1 MGERSDLRVLL
12 EDSASNLQLWFEQRN
27 LLPSGQA
34 TAEFL
39 DMQTWNSAVHFA
51 RATEPLIHYCINVIG
66 DIIPQDQEAVSELI
80 HSELG
85 PVCMSSWVYSRST
98 REAGVAI
105 GLISRLRRWI
115 HEIRPRTNLPPELKI
130 REIAPTSAMPVR
142 FNANA
147 LSYLIFASLGAHAV
161 ESREE
166 EYHLKLTR
174 IRSALG
180 VNSSELARLLNV
192 SREAVRKWDNGESIS
207 SERWSDIDELY
218 ANVEKLLTYIKPE
231 NLPVVV
237 RRQIPAL
244 SNQTPLQLLASQRS
258 AELLTLYER
267 LTSYQTTA

>member
-1 MGERSDLRVLL
+1 MGERSDLDVLL
-12 EDSASNLQLWFEQRN
+12 GDSATNLQVWFEQRN

-39 DMQTWNSAVHFA
+39 DKQTWTSAVHLA
-51 RATEPLIHYCINVIG
+51 HATEPLIHYCLNVIG
-66 DIIPQDQEAVSELI
+66 DMVPQNHEAVSELI

-85 PVCMSSWVYSRST
+85 PVCMSSWVNSRSS

-105 GLISRLRRWI
+105 GLIARLRRWI
-115 HEIRPRTNLPPELKI
+115 HEIRPSTNLPPDL
-130 REIAPTSAMPVR
+130 EITEIIPNSAMPAKI
-142 FNANA
+142 NASA
-147 LSYLIFASLGAHAV
+147 LSYLIFAGLGVHAV
-161 ESREE
+161 ESRDAD
-166 EYHLKLTR
+166 YHMRLTR

-180 VNSSELARLLNV
+180 VNSSELARLLGV
-192 SREAVRKWDNGESIS
+192 SREAIRKWDNGESIS

-218 ANVEKLLTYIKPE
+218 SNVDKLLTYIKPE
-231 NLPVVV
+231 GLPVVV

-258 AELLTLYER
+258 AELLALYER